1 MEPRFEI
8 WIFAWI
14 CLNVKKKKKK
24 VLHLLFVAL
33 YMLAFGFKFM
43 AKVEWTTICDILKNN
58 PTECVALSDTWLT
71 DEHGESY
78 D

>member
-1 MEPRFEI
+1 
-8 WIFAWI
+8 
-14 CLNVKKKKKK
+14 
-24 VLHLLFVAL
+24 
-33 YMLAFGFKFM
+33 MLAFGFKFM